1 MKSKL
6 RLTSSSFNA
15 QTFVPGAEGA
25 AATGTTTA
33 KTVIPFVPG
42 AGTEAITDWSKTTAP
57 VTTKPAE
64 EKKTD
69 KNTSPN
75 KINLKSTGGN
85 YEFRPGQKMNL
96 DTIPETKAENKQEGA
111 ATIVPTKVEDK
122 PVVENK
128 RVEQLPPQPSD
139 EFVEVMPKN
148 VKKGAPRKYENL
160 GAAKTEPRKEVQ
172 PAKKEEVK
180 PAVET
185 KKVEEPSPKKEA
197 KPEAKEVEKK
207 HEEKSFATPAKSEV
221 KIEIIMMTRSQF
233 ADAVQRMTETL
244 KDRRVPEGLE
254 RYRHRE
260 ILNESLK
267 KRTGGGGQ
275 DTKSSI
281 YFFY

>member
-1 MKSKL
+1 L

-15 QTFVPGAEGA
+15 QPFTPGGDSA
-25 AATGTTTA
+25 AAGTTTA
-33 KTVIPFVPG
+33 KTITPFIPGG
-42 AGTEAITDWSKTTAP
+42 ASSEAVNDWSKSTTTPA
-57 VTTKPAE
+57 TKTAE

-75 KINLKSTGGN
+75 KINLKSATAG

-96 DTIPETKAENKQEGA
+96 DTIVETKAENKQEGA
-111 ATIVPTKVEDK
+111 ATIVPTKVEEK

-148 VKKGAPRKYENL
+148 VKKGPRKYENL
-160 GAAKTEPRKEVQ
+160 GAAKTEPRKETQ

-197 KPEAKEVEKK
+197 KPEVKEAK

-221 KIEIIMMTRSQF
+221 KIEIIMMTRAQF
-233 ADAVQRMTETL
+233 ADAVQRMTENL
-244 KDRRVPEGLE
+244 KDRRLPEGLE
-254 RYRHRE
+254 KYRNRE

-267 KRTGGGGQ
+267 KRTGGGQ
-275 DTKSSI
+275 DAKSSI
-281 YFFY
+281 FFFIGL